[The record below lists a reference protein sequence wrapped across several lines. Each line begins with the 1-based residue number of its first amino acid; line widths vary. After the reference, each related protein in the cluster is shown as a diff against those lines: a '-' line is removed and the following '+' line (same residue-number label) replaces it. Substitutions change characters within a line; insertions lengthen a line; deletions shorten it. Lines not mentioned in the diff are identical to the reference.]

1 MSALKHAMNFFSVN
15 GMIKSSLVSGE
26 LPSSTSVYK
35 KFFDV
40 AWPSALESLLVG
52 LIGSVDTIMVGTI
65 GEEAIAAVGITSQPK
80 FILLAMIFSLNVG
93 ITAIVARRKGQND
106 RAGANHTLRVGIM
119 LSATISFIMS
129 IIGYTFAK
137 PILIFAGAEAS
148 YLTDA
153 INYFRILMISIFF
166 TSVNITVNA
175 AWRGSGKTKIS
186 MYTNIISNVVN
197 IIFNYLL
204 INGIAFFPKL
214 GVKGAAIATSL
225 GAIVACFVSISSLFR
240 SDTFLSLRLKSSWK
254 IHKNIINPIF
264 KVSGSAF
271 VEQVFMRIGFLAY
284 AIIVTN
290 LGTTPYATHVICMN
304 ILNLSF
310 CFGDGFSIAAS
321 SLVGQSLGAKRPDM
335 AIIYGKAGQRLSF
348 LVSTILFMI
357 FISGRNSLVSLFSQ
371 KPEIIA
377 LGAGIMVIIAFTTHA
392 QTSQV
397 VISGCLRGA
406 GDTVFVAI
414 TSLISVAIIRPILT
428 YVLCFPLSLGLY
440 GAWIA
445 LFFDQIFRLT
455 LNFLRFSNGKWTK
468 IAL

>member
-35 KFFDV
+35 KFLDV